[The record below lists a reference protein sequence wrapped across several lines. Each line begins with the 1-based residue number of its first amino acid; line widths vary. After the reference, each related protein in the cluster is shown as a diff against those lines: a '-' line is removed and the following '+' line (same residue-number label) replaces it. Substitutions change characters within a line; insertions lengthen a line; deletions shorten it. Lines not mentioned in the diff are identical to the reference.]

1 VDLSEIE
8 IRTER
13 LLLRRFREGDLDRL
27 AAMQALPEVARYLYW
42 EPAAREQVEPI
53 LARRI
58 ASTRLEKDDDW
69 VVLAVERQEDGLLLG
84 DVTIFLRS
92 VEHRQAEVG
101 WVFHPDAGG
110 RGYAS
115 EASRALI
122 DLAFDDLGAHRVFA
136 RTDLRNAPSSALCR
150 RLGMR
155 QEAHFRESELFKGSW
170 GDELVFAV
178 LATEWRTPRP

>member
-1 VDLSEIE
+1 
-8 IRTER
+8 
-13 LLLRRFREGDLDRL
+13 
-27 AAMQALPEVARYLYW
+27 LPEVARYLYW
-42 EPAAREQVEPI
+42 EPATREQVEPI
-53 LARRI
+53 LERRI
-58 ASTRLEKDDDW
+58 ATTRLEKDDDW

-84 DVTIFLRS
+84 DVTVFLRS

-101 WVFHPDAGG
+101 WVFHPDAAGH
-110 RGYAS
+110 GYAT

-122 DLAFDDLGAHRVFA
+122 DLAFDDLQAHRVFA
-136 RTDLRNAPSSALCR
+136 RTDARNGPSSALCR

-155 QEAHFRESELFKGSW
+155 QEAHFRESELFKGAW